1 MQNINTLR
9 QHVVLAIVTL
19 VVAAI
24 LLALT
29 FIPLPPVVI
38 QGGPGGGGNQMI
50 GGPTNFNSSSPF
62 AQATDQQLVV
72 PPFTLSAS

>member
-1 MQNINTLR
+1 MQNINNLR

-19 VVAAI
+19 VVAAV

-29 FIPLPPVVI
+29 FIPRPPVMI
-38 QGGPGGGGNQMI
+38 QGGGPGGSNQMI
-50 GGPTNFNSSSPF
+50 GPTNFNSSSPF
-62 AQATDQQLVV
+62 TLATDQQLVS